1 MKRSFTKYP
10 QGYVKADI
18 DSIEKSRGACYIDN
32 WSPYNK
38 TYNVLENILKMA
50 NNCLAG
56 SGLEVP
62 NIDSIGVADNG
73 QLLGFYN
80 LYKTKSGNFYSIG
93 WHNGGWKLAIYDEL
107 DANTLSVLAEVM
119 TDFDETFNGVKFHED
134 RPIIKGE

>member
-1 MKRSFTKYP
+1 MKRTSTKYP
-10 QGYVKADI
+10 QNYVKADI
-18 DSIEKSRGACYIDN
+18 DNIEKSRGACYIDN

-50 NNCLAG
+50 NNCFAG

-80 LYKTKSGNFYSIG
+80 LYKTDSGNSYSIG
-93 WHNGGWKLAIYDEL
+93 WKLTGWKLFIYDEL

-119 TDFDETFNGVKFHED
+119 AHFNETFNGVKFHED
-134 RPIIKGE
+134 RPII

>member
-1 MKRSFTKYP
+1 MKRTYTKYP
-10 QGYVKADI
+10 NSYVKADI

-56 SGLEVP
+56 SGLEVSDI
-62 NIDSIGVADNG
+62 NSIGVADNG
-73 QLLGFYN
+73 QLVGFYH
-80 LYKTKSGNFYSIG
+80 LYKTLSGNWYSIG
-93 WHNGGWKLAIYDEL
+93 WHNGEWKLFIYDEL

-119 TDFDETFNGVKFHED
+119 TDFNETFSGIKFHED
-134 RPIIKGE
+134 RPII